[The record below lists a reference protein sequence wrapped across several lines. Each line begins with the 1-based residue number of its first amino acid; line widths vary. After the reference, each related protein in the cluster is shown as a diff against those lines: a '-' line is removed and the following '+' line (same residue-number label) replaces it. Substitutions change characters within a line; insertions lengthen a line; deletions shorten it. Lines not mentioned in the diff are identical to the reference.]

1 MTTDREAG
9 GYYSPSFFILL
20 CERDKW
26 RRSARRP
33 KEPLLHFSTRKRTER
48 AETRHSAKKA
58 LCYQNPQRKAR
69 TPAAVEIRKRS
80 QDQSAQTV
88 ETVEKDHSFYFFR
101 FLFFHSRFTFF
112 LFAILC
118 LLRLLFIHTMAL
130 VLSVCVKCFY
140 LTGRLADVI
149 IIT

>member
-33 KEPLLHFSTRKRTER
+33 KEPLLHFFTRKRTER

-69 TPAAVEIRKRS
+69 TPAGDPHAFPKIRAPRLWRLWRTTAV
-80 QDQSAQTV
+80 
-88 ETVEKDHSFYFFR
+88 
-101 FLFFHSRFTFF
+101 LFFVFIFFTVYFKRFAYSR
-112 LFAILC
+112 AILC
-118 LLRLLFIHTMAL
+118 LLRLFFIHTMAL
-130 VLSVCVKCFY
+130 VLSVCVK
-140 LTGRLADVI
+140 
-149 IIT
+149 